1 MEEKE
6 NLNEELAGTDAVTE
20 SAVHAS
26 KMKKRILIVFAAML
40 AFAVLYFAVATL
52 VSNMQKDKA
61 DENETYR
68 PNTIIFHEADYE
80 YNILKDKD
88 YLALDRTPY
97 LCDESTGVMVSV
109 NEDDIENQDDGFKL
123 LCKMINCIIRGDH
136 EGYNALFSSNYY
148 AVEDNLPEDEFTM
161 QQVYGIKF
169 TRVRKSEHT
178 ENGVTYVQYEYE
190 VEYKIRKNNGTFRTD
205 IGSDASRKQYF
216 VMSDSTFVNGRQVML
231 IDRIIGYNYQN
242 AQ

>member
-1 MEEKE
+1 
-6 NLNEELAGTDAVTE
+6 
-20 SAVHAS
+20 
-26 KMKKRILIVFAAML
+26 ML
-40 AFAVLYFAVATL
+40 AFAVMYFAVTSL
-52 VSNMQKDKA
+52 VSKMQNDKA
-61 DENETYR
+61 KEDETYR
-68 PNTIIFHEADYE
+68 PNTIIFHEADYD
-80 YNILKDKD
+80 YNILKDSE
-88 YLALDRTPY
+88 YLSLDRRPY
-97 LCDESTGVMVSV
+97 LCDESTGVTVSV
-109 NEDDIENQDDGFKL
+109 NEDDIETQDDGFKL

-136 EGYNALFSSNYY
+136 KGYNALFSSNYY
-148 AVEDNLPEDEFTM
+148 AVEENLPEEEFTM
-161 QQVYGIKF
+161 QQVYDIKL

-178 ENGVTYVQYEYE
+178 EKGVTYVQYEYV